1 VLAKFSS
8 EEETTLKELIPLA
21 ADAAVVA
28 LLEGPLVA
36 ANRYNRRPQKEAK

>member
-8 EEETTLKELIPLA
+8 EEEKTLKELVPLA
-21 ADAAVVA
+21 AEAAVAA

-36 ANRYNRRPQKEAK
+36 ANKYNRRPQKEAK